1 MGFVPLILLARME
14 KTMEDYKQIELGNTI
29 TKESLLRVLDL
40 IKPVDLFSSGL
51 TADDI
56 NSITDFKM
64 GLRSLK

>member
-1 MGFVPLILLARME
+1 
-14 KTMEDYKQIELGNTI
+14 MEDYKQIELGNTI